1 VQPQEAQ
8 LSDFVQEQGVQ
19 EQGVQEQEPGETTR
33 QMQPVAGLGSSNA
46 GAQSDVTGVL
56 SETSENL
63 EGTESAEFGR
73 LMQER
78 KARKKKRL
86 IRRIII
92 AVVIAALVLGFIV
105 YNALRPAA
113 GSGASAAPTAAV
125 EQGLFIDQVNST
137 GSIEP
142 ISSTVVAPE
151 VDGTIGEVKVQE
163 GANVNAGDVL
173 FTINNDKLDQDV
185 NQADLALR
193 AAQSSLNGAQ
203 AQVKQ
208 INTSIAN
215 ARRQGGTQGDAAA
228 SAAGEQLPAAQS
240 GVDSAQIA
248 VQQAQATYDQAAAQ
262 LGKRTAT
269 APVAG
274 TILTMS
280 AVPGTAVSAAGTAAA
295 SGSGKPLCQI
305 SDLSRM
311 KVNVNVNELDI
322 TKIAKDQAAKVTF
335 SAVPGLTLDATVDTI
350 ASTTSASQG
359 DSANLAAGA
368 GSQGSGSTG
377 YAVRLVIPSPDP
389 RLKPGM
395 TANVKIT
402 TKRID
407 NTLMVPIS
415 AITDDGKGESY
426 VMLETNADTH
436 ESKRVNVK
444 VKDKNSTKAAVD
456 GNLKKGDKVVASGS
470 ANSAEGSSGTD
481 GSATVGSASE
491 APLEKVR

>member
-1 VQPQEAQ
+1 MKA
-8 LSDFVQEQGVQ
+8 D
-19 EQGVQEQEPGETTR
+19 
-33 QMQPVAGLGSSNA
+33 
-46 GAQSDVTGVL
+46 
-56 SETSENL
+56 
-63 EGTESAEFGR
+63 FGR

-78 KARKKKRL
+78 KVRKKKRL
-86 IRRIII
+86 TRRIII

-113 GSGASAAPTAAV
+113 GSGANAAPTATV
-125 EQGLFIDQVNST
+125 EQGRFIDQVSST

-142 ISSTVVAPE
+142 ISSTVVAPQ

-173 FTINNDKLDQDV
+173 FTINNDKLDQDA
-185 NQADLALR
+185 NQAYFALQ
-193 AAQSSLNGAQ
+193 AAQSSLNAAQ
-203 AQVKQ
+203 AQVGQ
-208 INTSIAN
+208 INTSVAN
-215 ARRQGGTQGDAAA
+215 ARRQGGAQGDAAA

-262 LGKRTAT
+262 LDKRTVT

-280 AVPGTAVSAAGTAAA
+280 AVSGATVSAAGTAAA
-295 SGSGKPLCQI
+295 SGNGKPLCQI

-350 ASTTSASQG
+350 ASTTSQG
-359 DSANLAAGA
+359 DSSDSAAGA
-368 GSQGSGSTG
+368 GSQGSGNTG
-377 YAVRLVIPSPDP
+377 YAVRLIIPSPDP

-395 TANVKIT
+395 TAGVKIT
-402 TKRID
+402 TKNID
-407 NTLMVPIS
+407 DTLMVPIS
-415 AITDDGKGESY
+415 AITDDNRGGSY

-436 ESKRVNVK
+436 ELKRVGVK

-456 GNLKKGDKVVASGS
+456 GNLKKGDKVVVAAGASGV
-470 ANSAEGSSGTD
+470 EGSSGAD